1 MKKAP
6 FHPPA
11 VILVRPREEGNIGA
25 VARAMANM
33 GLEHLVL
40 VEPAP
45 TLGGV
50 ARGFG
55 VGGWHILD
63 RCQRVASLN
72 EATAPFRRLVGTSS
86 ARSRPL
92 RHARV
97 IDSRKL
103 PAFLARDPPGTTTA
117 LVFGPED
124 NGLTRDELE
133 GCEPVVN
140 IPCAPEH
147 PTLNLAQS
155 VLILAYELY
164 LAQNL
169 PAPGSLWNT
178 AADTAEN
185 QVANTRLSQEL
196 DSAANT
202 APPATA
208 LELETL
214 LQRTETMLEKVGVD
228 QPGRRA
234 VYLREMR
241 RFARRGAA
249 TSREIRLL
257 LRLAN
262 RALFALGSG
271 HQATATVDGRETEEN
286 DRVRSAEPHPLPR
299 RRLEE

>member
-1 MKKAP
+1 MKSAITS
-6 FHPPA
+6 PA
-11 VILVRPREEGNIGA
+11 VILVRPLKEGNIGA

-45 TLGGV
+45 TLGGI

-63 RCQRVASLN
+63 ACQRVASLA
-72 EATAPFRRLVGTSS
+72 EASAPFRRLVGTSS
-86 ARSRPL
+86 TRGRPL
-92 RHARV
+92 HHTRV
-97 IDSRKL
+97 IASHQL
-103 PAFLARDPPGTTTA
+103 PAFLAQDTPGTATA

-133 GCEPVVN
+133 GCEPVVA

-164 LAQNL
+164 LAQDL
-169 PAPGSLWNT
+169 PADGT
-178 AADTAEN
+178 VAET
-185 QVANTRLSQEL
+185 VAGTRAE
-196 DSAANT
+196 T

-208 LELETL
+208 RELEIL
-214 LQRTETMLEKVGVD
+214 LQRAETVLEKVGID
-228 QPGRRA
+228 QQPRRA
-234 VYLREMR
+234 IYLREMR

-249 TSREIRLL
+249 TSHQVRLL

-262 RALFALGSG
+262 RVLFALTSQHQVAASRSG
-271 HQATATVDGRETEEN
+271 RGAEED
-286 DRVRSAEPHPLPR
+286 DRMRSADPHPLPR
-299 RRLEE
+299 RRLDE